1 MSTARFTIR
10 TSEGTRPARVAI
22 VVSVDWFF
30 VSHRLPIARALRA
43 AGAEIVIAAH
53 ETECRPIL
61 EGEGFRFVGLP
72 LARGSKDPRTEV
84 RAIAAIASLYRE
96 FKPDLVHHV
105 SIKPILYGSMVAR
118 ALGIRRV
125 INAVSGLGYAFIER
139 PGDGLRD
146 RLLRPALRRAYVLAF
161 SGDRTRVIFQN
172 DDDAGAFTSAGLV
185 DRSRIRMIRGSGVDV
200 AKFTPSPLPSDAPI
214 VLLPARALRDKGVV
228 EFVEAARMLRARGM
242 RDVRFVLA
250 GRLDEANPA
259 GIPGEEVR
267 RWVSEGLLEWWGSLP
282 HTEMPAALSRAHL
295 VVLPSYRE
303 GLPLVLVEAG
313 ASARACV
320 ATDVPGCRD
329 VVRQGDNG
337 WLVPVRDAAALATAI
352 EKALADRTE
361 LARRGIRGRE
371 IAEREFA
378 LDSVLGHTLA
388 IYDELLA
395 T

>member
-1 MSTARFTIR
+1 MPDSRFTIR
-10 TSEGTRPARVAI
+10 TAEGSRPARVAI

-43 AGAEIVIAAH
+43 AGAEVVIAAH

-84 RAIAAIASLYRE
+84 SAIAAIASLYRD
-96 FKPDLVHHV
+96 FRPDLVHHV
-105 SIKPILYGSMVAR
+105 SIKPILYGSLVAR

-146 RLLRPALRRAYVLAF
+146 RLLRPALRRAYGVAF
-161 SGDRTRVIFQN
+161 SGERTRVIFQN
-172 DDDAGAFTSAGLV
+172 DDDAGAFTGAGLV
-185 DRSRIRMIRGSGVDV
+185 DRARVRMIRGSGVDMTR
-200 AKFTPSPLPSDAPI
+200 FTATPLPGGAPI
-214 VLLPARALRDKGVV
+214 VLLPARALRDKGVI
-228 EFVEAARMLRARGM
+228 EFVEAARTLRARGM

-259 GIPGEEVR
+259 GIPGDEVR
-267 RWVSEGLLEWWGSLP
+267 SWVTEGTIEWWGSLP
-282 HTEMPAALSRAHL
+282 HTEMPAALSKAQL

-303 GLPLVLVEAG
+303 GLPLVLAEAG
-313 ASARACV
+313 ACGRACV
-320 ATDVPGCRD
+320 TTDVPGCRD
-329 VVRQGDNG
+329 VIRAGENG
-337 WLVPVRDAAALATAI
+337 WLVPVRDGGALAGAI
-352 EKALADRTE
+352 ERALADRSE
-361 LARRGIRGRE
+361 LARRGERGRV
-371 IAEREFA
+371 IAERDFA
-378 LDSVLGHTLA
+378 LDSVLAHTLS
-388 IYDELLA
+388 IYDELLS

>member
-1 MSTARFTIR
+1 MPTSRFTIR
-10 TSEGTRPARVAI
+10 SPQGTRPARVAI

-84 RAIAAIASLYRE
+84 SAIGAIASLYRD
-96 FKPDLVHHV
+96 FRPDVVHQV

-139 PGDGLRD
+139 PDDGLRD
-146 RLLRPALRRAYVLAF
+146 RMLRPALRRAYGFAF
-161 SGDRTRVIFQN
+161 TGERTRVIFQN
-172 DDDAGAFTSAGLV
+172 DDDAGAFTRAGLV
-185 DRSRIRMIRGSGVDV
+185 PREHIRMIRGSGVDV
-200 AKFTPSPLPSDAPI
+200 AKFTPSELPEGAPI

-228 EFVEAARMLRARGM
+228 EFVTAARVLRARGM
-242 RDVRFVLA
+242 RDVRFVLC

-267 RWVSEGLLEWWGSLP
+267 RWVSEGVLEWWGSLP
-282 HTEMPAALSRAHL
+282 HTEMPAALSRASL

-303 GLPLVLVEAG
+303 GLPLVLAEAG

-329 VVRQGDNG
+329 VVREGDNG
-337 WLVPVRDAAALATAI
+337 WLVPVRDAGALASAI
-352 EKALADRTE
+352 ERALGDRDE
-361 LARRGIRGRE
+361 LARRGRRGRE

-378 LDSVLGHTLA
+378 LDSVLASTLS

>member
-1 MSTARFTIR
+1 MPPVRLAISTP
-10 TSEGTRPARVAI
+10 EGPRPARVAI

-84 RAIAAIASLYRE
+84 GAIRAIASLYRE
-96 FKPDLVHHV
+96 FRPDIVHQV

-139 PGDGLRD
+139 PDDGLRD
-146 RLLRPALRRAYVLAF
+146 RLLRPALRRAYGAAF
-161 SGDRTRVIFQN
+161 SGKGTRVIFQN
-172 DDDAGAFTSAGLV
+172 DDDAGAFTRAGLV
-185 DRSRIRMIRGSGVDV
+185 PSENVRMIRGSGVDIS
-200 AKFTPSPLPSDAPI
+200 KFTPSALPEDAPI

-228 EFVEAARMLRARGM
+228 EFVEAARALHSRGM

-259 GIPGEEVR
+259 GIPEQEVR
-267 RWVSEGLLEWWGSLP
+267 SWVNEGLLEWWGSLP
-282 HTEMPAALSRAHL
+282 HTEMPAALARAHL
-295 VVLPSYRE
+295 VALPSYRE
-303 GLPLVLVEAG
+303 GLPLVLAEAG
-313 ASARACV
+313 ASARACI

-329 VVRQGDNG
+329 VVREGDNG
-337 WLVPVRDAAALATAI
+337 WLVPVRDSASLANAI
-352 EKALADRTE
+352 ERALGDRAE
-361 LARRGIRGRE
+361 LARRGRRGRE

-378 LDSVLGHTLA
+378 LESVLAKTLS